1 MEPLD
6 YYFRMSNIVHNKKD
20 NFWIEAFQ
28 LELIDKTPDLFYTLD
43 LQLRNY
49 RSYWS

>member
-6 YYFRMSNIVHNKKD
+6 YYFRMSNMVHNKD
-20 NFWIEAFQ
+20 NFWITVFQ